1 MHYYFDDLFGNY
13 IYDSVLNDTAN
24 ISDAFFHAA
33 KENRI
38 DLNNETI
45 RTEYEELQQRGFFPE
60 KKNFIKY
67 PNFNHANS
75 LFERKLSKVTIQ
87 VTQACNFRCKYCVYS
102 GNDGTERVH
111 SSKFMKWET
120 MKKALDFV
128 HEKSIDSGMITIG
141 FYGGEPLLNFK
152 LIQDAIEYCEKIFE
166 GKPIL
171 FAMTTNATLL
181 SPEILSFLEKRNVA
195 LTISLDGPKALNDK
209 NRIFASS
216 TDSTFEA
223 VKQKIKMIVHDYR
236 GLLKYLSIN
245 MVLDPSAPYSEFQ
258 KIFDEIP
265 ELSEVIVK
273 ASVVS
278 DDGLS
283 VQHQYSQQF
292 IEESEYANF
301 INRLAKRPDFV
312 GSTKINDRNIMG
324 GTFDQ
329 GMAQVRRMI
338 GKSIHHFAP
347 SGPCVPLY
355 NKLFIDIDGR
365 FLPCEKVSEVVSD
378 LCFGDINSGVIMQK
392 LINLVEIAS
401 ITKEECENCWCF
413 NMCSSCV
420 KYCID
425 TEGISRS
432 NF

>member
-1 MHYYFDDLFGNY
+1 
-13 IYDSVLNDTAN
+13 
-24 ISDAFFHAA
+24 
-33 KENRI
+33 
-38 DLNNETI
+38 
-45 RTEYEELQQRGFFPE
+45 
-60 KKNFIKY
+60 
-67 PNFNHANS
+67 
-75 LFERKLSKVTIQ
+75 
-87 VTQACNFRCKYCVYS
+87 
-102 GNDGTERVH
+102 
-111 SSKFMKWET
+111 
-120 MKKALDFV
+120 
-128 HEKSIDSGMITIG
+128 
-141 FYGGEPLLNFK
+141 
-152 LIQDAIEYCEKIFE
+152 
-166 GKPIL
+166 
-171 FAMTTNATLL
+171 MTTNATLL

-425 TEGISRS
+425 TEGISRAARLS
-432 NF
+432 FCKKAHAVAADMLYQYNSMKRHNELETE